1 MASLCSCAV
10 TNLPCNGCG
19 WMMKRFRGTYTREKK
34 EHFCRIVARLRLH
47 PWNGLLPFDS
57 GSLVKSSRV
66 QRGGQRVGLMVG
78 RSSEWKMWDF
88 KSNHSKVQLF

>member
-34 EHFCRIVARLRLH
+34 EHFCRNVARLRLH

-57 GSLVKSSRV
+57 GRLGKVLQGS
-66 QRGGQRVGLMVG
+66 QRGPKGRTNGGKIFDMENVG
-78 RSSEWKMWDF
+78 F
-88 KSNHSKVQLF
+88 